1 MLTETLV
8 TVFYAY
14 LGVGALFG
22 LYFVS
27 RGAARIDPVAHQLPL
42 LLRLLLW
49 PASVALWPVLLPKL
63 WRATSAE
70 TTPTHPETP
79 AP

>member
-1 MLTETLV
+1 MLTQTLV

-14 LGVGALFG
+14 LGVGAVFG

-27 RGAARIDPVAHQLPL
+27 RGAARIDPAAHQLPI

-63 WRATSAE
+63 WKATSAE
-70 TTPTHPETP
+70 MTPPHSETT